1 MGDQVNQGENPLV
14 RTLNDYLHPSRT
26 ASPSCTVFPDNM
38 PNYDFKT
45 GMIQLI
51 PGIEDST
58 VCVWGAI
65 VPWLDYSFPSQ
76 MSIENSAMW
85 PNKTIPE
92 LDCFPWYILA
102 SQGCVGGALV
112 KQDKVGRHVFW
123 AGNWQ
128 PRHGRS
134 AAQHTR
140 KVAQC
145 ARQAAQCKAALNAQ
159 GRLHSARGQIV
170 LDVGKT
176 VFEQSMG
183 GWTWLKHVP
192 SSGEIF
198 KEKNLPHD
206 DMSGLQGGGL

>member
-1 MGDQVNQGENPLV
+1 MYKSIPIIFSTFLIFFIFYLV
-14 RTLNDYLHPSRT
+14 VGNCNTFTSWHRPWHGFDVLHH
-26 ASPSCTVFPDNM
+26 A
-38 PNYDFKT
+38 K
-45 GMIQLI
+45 
-51 PGIEDST
+51 
-58 VCVWGAI
+58 
-65 VPWLDYSFPSQ
+65 
-76 MSIENSAMW
+76 
-85 PNKTIPE
+85 
-92 LDCFPWYILA
+92 A

-140 KVAQC
+140 KVAQR

-183 GWTWLKHVP
+183 GWTWLKV
-192 SSGEIF
+192 
-198 KEKNLPHD
+198 LT
-206 DMSGLQGGGL
+206 